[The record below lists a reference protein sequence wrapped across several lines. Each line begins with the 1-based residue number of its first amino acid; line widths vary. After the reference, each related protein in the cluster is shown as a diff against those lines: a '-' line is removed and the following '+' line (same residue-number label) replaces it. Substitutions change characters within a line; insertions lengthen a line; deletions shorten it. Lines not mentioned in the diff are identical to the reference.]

1 MIGAPPPGVNRVR
14 AAGAAPRAGS
24 RDGCGRLSLA
34 MTAQMDVLVVGGGVI
49 GLAIAREAARSG
61 LAVALLERGETGR
74 EASGASAGMLAA
86 QLEGH
91 DEGPLARLCLDSRA
105 LYPAFLD
112 AVEQESGLG
121 VDRRVEGAIEVA
133 RDAAAA
139 EELERSCGRQRE
151 RGLPVELLD
160 AAALRRAEPAL
171 RDDARLGLHLP
182 LEHTLD
188 PPALLRALRIAA
200 ERAGARVLT
209 SVEVARVTAAN
220 GRVSGVTTADGAS
233 YAAPRVVIAAGA
245 WSGSIVVDG
254 WTMPRSEPVR
264 GQIVCFRAADL
275 IRHVVAADDCY
286 LVPRGD
292 GRILV
297 GSTMERAGFDR
308 SVTPEGIETLA
319 AAAIALVPALARAAL
334 HGAWA
339 GLRPGSDDGLPLLGQ
354 GGPEGLFHAWGH
366 LRNGI
371 VLTPLTAR
379 IVTRLLA
386 GDAPGTDLG
395 PFDPRR
401 FSA

>member
-1 MIGAPPPGVNRVR
+1 MN
-14 AAGAAPRAGS
+14 
-24 RDGCGRLSLA
+24 A
-34 MTAQMDVLVVGGGVI
+34 MADVLVVGGGVI

-61 LAVALLERGETGR
+61 LSVLLLERGETGC

-105 LYPAFLD
+105 LFPAFLD
-112 AVEQESGLG
+112 AVETESGIG
-121 VDRRVEGAIEVA
+121 VDRRTEGAIEVA
-133 RDAAAA
+133 RGDAAAM
-139 EELERSCGRQRE
+139 ELERSCRRQRE

-171 RDDARLGLHLP
+171 RDDACLGLLLP

-188 PPALLRALRIAA
+188 PPALLRALRVAA
-200 ERAGARVLT
+200 ERTSVRILT
-209 SVEVARVTAAN
+209 SVEVTRVTTAN
-220 GRVSGVTTADGAS
+220 GRVSGVATAGGAKH
-233 YAAPRVVIAAGA
+233 AAAQVVIAAGA

-264 GQIVCFRAADL
+264 GQIVCYRAADL
-275 IRHVVAADDCY
+275 LRHVVATDDCY

-308 SVTPEGIETLA
+308 RVTAQGVETLG
-319 AAAIALVPALARAAL
+319 AAAIALVPALAGAAL

-339 GLRPGSDDGLPLLGQ
+339 GLRPGSDDGLPLLGP
-354 GGPEGLFHAWGH
+354 GGPEGLLHAWGH

-379 IVTRLLA
+379 VIAGLLRGEAA
-386 GDAPGTDLG
+386 GPDLK

>member
-1 MIGAPPPGVNRVR
+1 MNRPVE
-14 AAGAAPRAGS
+14 
-24 RDGCGRLSLA
+24 
-34 MTAQMDVLVVGGGVI
+34 VVVVGGGVI
-49 GLAIAREAARSG
+49 GVAVAREAARAGRSV
-61 LAVALLERGETGR
+61 LLLERGEIGC

-86 QLEGH
+86 QLEEH

-105 LYPAFLD
+105 LYPDFLD
-112 AVEQESGLG
+112 AVEKESGLR
-121 VDRRVEGAIEVA
+121 VDRRAEGALLVA
-133 RDAAAA
+133 RGDAAAA
-139 EELERSCGRQRE
+139 ELERACARQRE
-151 RGLPVELLD
+151 RGLPAALLD

-171 RDDARLGLHLP
+171 CGDARLGMHLP

-188 PPALLRALRIAA
+188 PPLLVRALRVAA
-200 ERAGARVLT
+200 ERAGARVRT
-209 SVEVARVTAAN
+209 GAGVVRVTAVD
-220 GRVSGVTTADGAS
+220 GRVTGVVASDGSA
-233 YAAPRVVIAAGA
+233 YAAAQVVIAAGA
-245 WSGSIVVDG
+245 WSGSIAVDG

-264 GQIVCFRAADL
+264 GQIVCYRAPDL
-275 IRHVVAADDCY
+275 LRHVVAGDHCY

-308 SVTPEGIETLA
+308 SVTAAGVETLG
-319 AAAIALVPALARAAL
+319 AAAIALIPGLARAAL

-339 GLRPGSDDGLPLLGQ
+339 GLRPGSDDGLPLIGA

-379 IVTRLLA
+379 ALARCLA
-386 GDAPGTDLG
+386 GDGPGFDAG

-401 FSA
+401 FGT